1 MLPNLHKAP
10 FALLDNQTRN
20 DEKEP
25 SLFFSS
31 PANIITTS
39 SIADVPAAL
48 QKIDEAVKSGHY
60 VAGWISYEAAYA
72 LEKKLAQ
79 PSFPLSSEPL
89 VWMMVCDKPPQEFS
103 PADIQNLLHAAK
115 KGNQRLAN
123 LKIQSP
129 QGFQDYKSALD
140 TVKNYI
146 VAGDV
151 YQVNYTFPQDIT
163 LEGSPLGLYERLR
176 GAQPVE
182 YGAYID
188 TGIDKILS
196 FSPELFVRCE
206 NGTLR
211 SRPMKGT
218 IDRGRYREEDEAN
231 QRQLESDPKA
241 RAENLM
247 IVDLIRN
254 DISKI
259 ADKGSVEV
267 TSLFNIERYPTL
279 WQMTS
284 EITAR
289 CKANLKPSA
298 VIQALFPCGS
308 VTGAPKVRSMQ
319 IIQEIE
325 KKARGV
331 YCGAIGYFSPNGDF
345 RLNVPIRTLVL
356 NASKDPEAGEVAS
369 LPITG
374 GRYSIGS
381 GVVADSKIDL
391 EYEECLLKGKF
402 LNQETKPFSL
412 IETMLLQ
419 DGEYRFLDSH
429 MKRLEESAAF
439 FDFKLNTD
447 TISEQLE
454 HIKSISDPGSLLRV
468 RLLVDKAGTSSVTT
482 KKMKTQPR
490 IWSLNRL
497 PQINSEPLA
506 TVTVTPD
513 KVYSEDIFVFH
524 KTTHR
529 SLYDTVYKDAIK
541 KGHIDSLFTNER
553 DEITEGAI
561 TNLFVKHA
569 GRWITPPISAG
580 VLNGTLRDSLLEKR
594 EVSEHSITIDD
605 LRRAEAIAIGNSVR
619 GLALVQLEA

>member
-10 FALLDNQTRN
+10 FVLLDNQARN
-20 DEKEP
+20 DEKEQ

-31 PANIITTS
+31 PANIIAAS

-48 QKIDEAVKSGHY
+48 QKIDEAVKSGHH

-72 LEKKLAQ
+72 LEKKLAK
-79 PSFPLSSEPL
+79 PGFPLPSEPL
-89 VWMMVCDKPPQEFS
+89 IWMMVCNKPPQELS
-103 PADIQNLLHAAK
+103 PSDIHNLLHSASR
-115 KGNQRLAN
+115 GNHQVAN
-123 LKIQSP
+123 LKIQPPESY
-129 QGFQDYKSALD
+129 QDYVSALD

-146 VAGDV
+146 VTGDV

-163 LEGSPLGLYERLR
+163 LTGAPLSLYGRLR
-176 GAQPVE
+176 SAQPVE

-188 TGIDKILS
+188 TGVDKILS

-218 IDRGRYREEDEAN
+218 IDRGRYPEEDEAN
-231 QRQLESDPKA
+231 QRQLANDPKA

-254 DISKI
+254 DLSKI

-267 TSLFNIERYPTL
+267 ASLFNIERYPTL

-289 CKANLKPSA
+289 CIANLKPSA
-298 VIQALFPCGS
+298 VIKALFPCGS
-308 VTGAPKVRSMQ
+308 VTGAPKIRSMQ

-331 YCGAIGYFSPNGDF
+331 YCGTIGYFSPDGDF
-345 RLNVPIRTLVL
+345 RLSVPIRTLVL
-356 NASKDPEAGEVAS
+356 NASKDTEASDVAS
-369 LPITG
+369 LPKTD

-402 LNQETKPFSL
+402 LNQSTKPFSL

-419 DGEYRFLDSH
+419 DGKYRFLDRH

-439 FDFKLNTD
+439 FDFKLNAE

-454 HIKSISDPGSLLRV
+454 HIRSLNDSNSSLRV

-482 KKMKTQPR
+482 KKVRDQPR
-490 IWSLNRL
+490 IWSLNEL
-497 PQINSEPLA
+497 PQMNSEPLE
-506 TVTVTPD
+506 TVTVTNG
-513 KVYSEDIFVFH
+513 KVYSEDIFLFH
-524 KTTHR
+524 KTTNR
-529 SLYDTVYKDAIK
+529 DLYDTVYKDAIN
-541 KGHIDSLFTNER
+541 KGHIDSLFTNECN
-553 DEITEGAI
+553 EITEGSI
-561 TNLFVKHA
+561 TNVFLKYE
-569 GRWITPPISAG
+569 GRWITPPINAG

-594 EVSEHSITIDD
+594 QASEHSITFDD
-605 LRRAEAIAIGNSVR
+605 LNRAEAIAVGNSVR
-619 GLALVQLEA
+619 GLSLVELKT